1 MPSQLQTPPTATTT
15 PLPSERLSSIAMVFR
30 AIITC
35 PSSLFSF
42 TSRPSPFLFP
52 LSPPSF
58 LSFLFP
64 SLPRNAPKNRPGAPL
79 PPSSSR
85 VKLQLVFEEVGSDY
99 INAKYVWVF
108 SLPLTPSFPFLPHS
122 LSYPPPSLPPSLLSY
137 PPPSSLPPC
146 VVSLVLPTLPRPTLP
161 LNCRWRTLSLTS
173 GGKLLVY

>member
-1 MPSQLQTPPTATTT
+1 MPL
-15 PLPSERLSSIAMVFR
+15 LPF
-30 AIITC
+30 
-35 PSSLFSF
+35 LFHL
-42 TSRPSPFLFP
+42 SPFLPSSFLFLP
-52 LSPPSF
+52 LPPF

-64 SLPRNAPKNRPGAPL
+64 SLPRNTPKNRPGAPL

-122 LSYPPPSLPPSLLSY
+122 LSYPPPSLPPSSPTLL
-137 PPPSSLPPC
+137 PPSLPPC

-173 GGKLLVY
+173 GGKLVSILVLERSTATVGWHIAFF